1 MDRFCAL
8 LEFAGYSFR
17 LYLVQREKPKM
28 FKLLAVLLSVFLV
41 TSCQTLEQENK
52 LSPVSDGAE
61 LIEENKVLESWWS
74 FFGDSALDRLVTS
87 ALGLNSLADSE
98 KNFPK
103 DDVNIRSLHDYY
115 VDQRGG
121 LVKNVVL
128 DYVEYR
134 YIQNQNILLGRY
146 IDEQEF
152 NLRGVDQT
160 QVKIIEVELEVLN
173 DRKAEFNMRLEKLT
187 AKIASLTK
195 LLPEYVSALLKD
207 NQSIPS
213 YDITPLLLEDTY
225 SLFNNS
231 AQIKADQSL
240 LVHKIGR
247 SISKKDLMA
256 VFPSNSLNKFF
267 SISDQVFAKN
277 DFPWR
282 VSTGNAVRQLNF
294 STLESVGNDKQETK
308 IYRNAVFSYV
318 MGIERILV
326 GYSTLI
332 EQEKLLSAAVDKAHD
347 KDVYKAKLAVLRAS
361 YEKTK
366 TLISLFDALNLY

>member
-1 MDRFCAL
+1 
-8 LEFAGYSFR
+8 
-17 LYLVQREKPKM
+17 M
-28 FKLLAVLLSVFLV
+28 FKLLTVLLSVFLV

-52 LSPVSDGAE
+52 PSSVSGGAE
-61 LIEENKVLESWWS
+61 IIEVNESKEVLESWWS
-74 FFGDSALDRLVTS
+74 FFSDSAIDRLVTS

-115 VDQRGG
+115 VNQKVG

-134 YIQNQNILLGRY
+134 YIQNQNMLLGRY

-152 NLRGVDQT
+152 NLRGADQD
-160 QVKIIEVELEVLN
+160 QAKIIEVELKVLN
-173 DRKAEFNMRLEKLT
+173 DRKAEFKIRLEKLT

-207 NQSIPS
+207 NNPIPN

-231 AQIKADQSL
+231 AQIRAAQSL
-240 LVHKIGR
+240 LVYKIGR

-267 SISDQVFAKN
+267 GISDQIFAKN

-294 STLESVGNDKQETK
+294 SKLESMGNDKQEIK

-326 GYSTLI
+326 SYSTLI

-347 KDVYKAKLAVLRAS
+347 KDVYKAKLAVLRAR

-366 TLISLFDALNLY
+366 TLIALFDALNLY